1 MKITKLPDDIMD
13 ELKAHKVKTITF
25 NWSGGSDEGYL
36 NLDIE
41 QSKDATTKLNWE
53 HDLYKKIEK
62 WAWENDGYN
71 GAGDGHDYGDDV
83 CYDLETNTVT
93 HETWYME
100 RTERGQGEYRYQ
112 ELPKPNPDVFIT
124 KCGKRYIKPE
134 HYTTY
139 TDAEKL
145 EYDKNGRLNYWHL
158 TTESYECLVEKYGE
172 PVHDS

>member
-36 NLDIE
+36 NLDFVQAE
-41 QSKDATTKLNWE
+41 DATTKLKWD

-83 CYDLETNTVT
+83 CYNLETNTVT

-100 RTERGQGEYRYQ
+100 RTEEGQGEYSYQ

-124 KCGKRYIKPE
+124 KCGKRYIRPE

-139 TDAEKL
+139 AEAEKL
-145 EYDKNGRLNYWHL
+145 EYDENGRLKGWPQ
-158 TTESYECLVEKYGE
+158 TKSYECLVDKYGE
-172 PVHDS
+172 PVNDS